1 MKTLLLLDVDGPLNP
16 YASSNRIRKEDGYF
30 KYKIEGF
37 NVWLND
43 AHGPMLTKF
52 ATENDLELV
61 WATTWEHK
69 ANEYIGWRI
78 GLPELPV
85 IEFGFSGHSWKT
97 DAILEYAE
105 GRELIWFDDDFR
117 RFPEEMDEF
126 KTKRI
131 SHYTSCH
138 EVSPKTG
145 LLPKDIDLATLNL
158 NRRHPSSPS
167 ENSMSS

>member
-37 NVWLND
+37 NVWLKD
-43 AHGPMLTKF
+43 EHGPMLLKF
-52 ATENDLELV
+52 AAENDLELV

-85 IEFGFSGHSWKT
+85 IEFGFKGYNWKT
-97 DAILEYAE
+97 DAILEYAD
-105 GRELIWFDDDFR
+105 GRELIWLDDDFR
-117 RFPEEMDEF
+117 RFPEEMDVF
-126 KTKRI
+126 KLKRAGIYTDCRII
-131 SHYTSCH
+131 SPGDGILAS
-138 EVSPKTG
+138 
-145 LLPKDIDLATLNL
+145 DLEAVLVDLNEHR
-158 NRRHPSSPS
+158 NAK
-167 ENSMSS
+167 